1 MDNDDFNNFIK
12 NKSFNTALCGYI
24 INNSSGQI
32 KGLNMKHAKNENN
45 LPYGAN
51 YYYTPTTKVTSFT
64 MYLNLYVYLE
74 D

>member
-1 MDNDDFNNFIK
+1 MSDTDFNNFIK

-32 KGLNMKHAKNENN
+32 KALNMKHAKNENK
-45 LPYGAN
+45 LPYGSN
-51 YYYTPTTKVTSFT
+51 YYYTPTTKVTSFSI
-64 MYLNLYVYLE
+64 YLNLYVYLE